1 MLLLPLMYHR
11 CLRTLTFS
19 GSLLPP
25 PLLFRFPSAPRW
37 LMGWSTCPTTASC
50 TKTWPPVTA
59 SSTARGASRCRRS
72 ASAKTST
79 TGLSAPPHPPAQSR
93 ANVAT
98 TLKTHPLFPLPSL
111 CVVAQRVLPLQAS
124 VDPAALA
131 PLRVRVRGRLLHQV
145 GRVGL
150 RSADVGGVQPRGAA
164 ARQAQRRRSAGRW
177 VQRCTHCAGTQTHTD
192 LIFIKTLTFDLRQK
206 RK

>member
-1 MLLLPLMYHR
+1 MEHLSNHR
-11 CLRTLTFS
+11 FVHKDLAARNCLINGQRRVKVS
-19 GSLLPP
+19 SLSLSKDVYNRSVCPP
-25 PLLFRFPSAPRW
+25 
-37 LMGWSTCPTTASC
+37 
-50 TKTWPPVTA
+50 
-59 SSTARGASRCRRS
+59 
-72 ASAKTST
+72 
-79 TGLSAPPHPPAQSR
+79 PPAQSR
-93 ANVAT
+93 ANEAT

-111 CVVAQRVLPLQAS
+111 CVVAQRVLPLQAG